1 MLHSELESS
10 SPFGGMLAATAAE
23 RAERQRLLDLIHS
36 TAAKADERIVRVA
49 SSAIPAALHAALPA
63 LHAALPAPTPLS

>member
-1 MLHSELESS
+1 
-10 SPFGGMLAATAAE
+10 MLAATAAE

-63 LHAALPAPTPLS
+63 PTPLS